1 MSFVLQTMERAEN
14 EVFSA
19 ELRDRQGGF
28 FSAVDLLET
37 KSKEIL

>member
-1 MSFVLQTMERAEN
+1 MLQTMEYSERAEN
-14 EVFSA
+14 EVFFA
-19 ELRDRQGGF
+19 ELRDRQDGF